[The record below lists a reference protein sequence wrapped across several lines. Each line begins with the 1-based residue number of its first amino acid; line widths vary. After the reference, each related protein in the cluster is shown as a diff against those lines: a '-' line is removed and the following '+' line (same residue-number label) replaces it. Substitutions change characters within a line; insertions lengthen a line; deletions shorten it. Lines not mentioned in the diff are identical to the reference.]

1 MEFCL
6 TSDNRVLIGPIK
18 YNKAQFAAA
27 LAYHGI
33 PADLLPDS
41 APAEPLQLHHLR
53 LLPVT
58 DLTDQAEPAAWY
70 HIGQPV
76 LTVTDTAVERRCP
89 VTPYPISHIAS
100 LVLVDISEVQDS
112 ALAVLEIGYTERE
125 VKSWH
130 QQQTEAAAWSLDN
143 STPVPLLENL
153 AAGRGVTVAVVAAK
167 IQAKVQQ
174 ASARTG
180 LILGAAQGAGDKI
193 AALKAL
199 DAAGKL
205 PDDWF
210 DQLQSISKN
219 WRKNWPP
226 ELLKAST

>member
-6 TSDNRVLIGPIK
+6 TSEGRVLFGPIK
-18 YNKAQFAAA
+18 YSKTQFAAA
-27 LAYHGI
+27 LAHHGI
-33 PADLLPDS
+33 PADLLP
-41 APAEPLQLHHLR
+41 APTPTEPLQLHHLR

-58 DLTDQAEPAAWY
+58 DLTNQPEPAAWY
-70 HIGQPV
+70 HTGQPV

-89 VTPYPISHIAS
+89 VTPYPFSHIDS
-100 LVLVDISEVQDS
+100 LILADISTAQDS
-112 ALAVLEIGYTERE
+112 ALAVLEQGYTERE

-153 AAGRGVTVAVVAAK
+153 AAGRGVSVAEVAEK

-174 ASARTG
+174 ASALTG

-193 AALKAL
+193 AELQAL
-199 DAAGKL
+199 DADDNL

-210 DQLQSISKN
+210 DQLQSISQT
-219 WRKNWPP
+219 WRNNWPP
-226 ELLKAST
+226 ELLKATD